1 MGCTV
6 KRMPKPYGESRKNG
20 STCGIMHI
28 VFLFASARHANR
40 LVAGV
45 PAAARLAHVWCLAEG
60 SAASPAPLRLAVADG
75 GSLDHHCL
83 AEIARLASG
92 TWIEQTPV
100 QTDREIAVAG
110 ESLPDA
116 AALRGWQDS
125 PQQAARQFPP
135 LDEAQATRA
144 LAAAHRRIVKATGK
158 AGDGI
163 VSRWLNRPI
172 SQAMSRQLLRL
183 DWIRPGHA
191 TALTALAAL
200 AMFACLV
207 LGGQT
212 GLIAGAL
219 LFQGASIIDGVDGE
233 IARATFRSSA
243 RGAALDS
250 GIDAATNLGFI
261 AGIIINRW
269 QDGAMGDVLIGLSG
283 IGIMITGLA
292 MLGLYAVARG
302 EPLNFDGA
310 KKLLGDD
317 PTRLQIALRYITM
330 RDFYCLFFVVM
341 VVAGLLPAALMIFA
355 IAALLWLF
363 AITVM
368 LARDVAATR
377 GAAPD

>member
-1 MGCTV
+1 M
-6 KRMPKPYGESRKNG
+6 E
-20 STCGIMHI
+20 
-28 VFLFASARHANR
+28 
-40 LVAGV
+40 
-45 PAAARLAHVWCLAEG
+45 
-60 SAASPAPLRLAVADG
+60 
-75 GSLDHHCL
+75 
-83 AEIARLASG
+83 RLASG
-92 TWIEQTPV
+92 TRIEQTLA

-116 AALRGWQDS
+116 GALRRWQDS
-125 PQQAARQFPP
+125 PQHTAGQFP
-135 LDEAQATRA
+135 LVDEAQATRS

-219 LFQGASIIDGVDGE
+219 LFQCASIIDGVDGE

-317 PTRLQIALRYITM
+317 PTRLQMALRYITM

-341 VVAGLLPAALMIFA
+341 VVAGLLSPALMIFA
-355 IAALLWLF
+355 IAALFWLF

-368 LARDVAATR
+368 LARDIAATR
-377 GAAPD
+377 GAASD

>member
-1 MGCTV
+1 
-6 KRMPKPYGESRKNG
+6 
-20 STCGIMHI
+20 MHI
-28 VFLFASARHANR
+28 VFLFASARHANS

-45 PAAARLAHVWCLAEG
+45 PAAARLAHAWRLAQG
-60 SAASPAPLRLAVADG
+60 SAASPAPLRLAMADG
-75 GSLDHHCL
+75 GSLDQRCL
-83 AEIARLASG
+83 AEMERLASG
-92 TWIEQTPV
+92 TQIEQTLA

-116 AALRGWQDS
+116 GALRRWQDS
-125 PQQAARQFPP
+125 PQHTAGQFPP
-135 LDEAQATRA
+135 VDEAQATRS

-219 LFQGASIIDGVDGE
+219 LFQCASIIDGVDGE

-317 PTRLQIALRYITM
+317 PTRLQMALRYITM

-341 VVAGLLPAALMIFA
+341 VVAGLLSPALMIFA
-355 IAALLWLF
+355 IAALFWLF

-368 LARDVAATR
+368 LARDIAATR
-377 GAAPD
+377 GAASD